1 MSKDIFSNKKIRKFK
16 INNFIETEDIIINE
30 SPLILFI
37 NGYQFLTLNIFRKP
51 EVHIRQL

>member
-37 NGYQFLTLNIFRKP
+37 NGYQFLTLNISRKP